1 MLIINNIKYWSWFME
16 NLYNNELMQTFKKA
30 YKNLSP
36 CQKICQIFK
45 LNENSQ
51 HKLVTVVLGLTRQKC
66 LLYHQHPQ
74 HPASIAFGYHSNK
87 NLNKW
92 SKLKRHHIHTES
104 MSHIFLNVY
113 QVWETGSSCSG
124 KPKSR
129 AKSQTLCL
137 APDQSH
143 IKCSR
148 PTTVRLHQP
157 DKQSTPQSCKHTYT
171 QHPLY

>member
-1 MLIINNIKYWSWFME
+1 M
-16 NLYNNELMQTFKKA
+16 
-30 YKNLSP
+30 
-36 CQKICQIFK
+36 CQIFK

-51 HKLVTVVLGLTRQKC
+51 QKLVTVVLGLTCQKC
-66 LLYHQHPQ
+66 LLYHQHLH
-74 HPASIAFGYHSNK
+74 HPASTAFGLPQQQKYVIK
-87 NLNKW
+87 AQ
-92 SKLKRHHIHTES
+92 RHHIHTE

-129 AKSQTLCL
+129 AKSQTPCL